1 MISHLEG
8 KLIHKSPTELV
19 IDVGGVGYL
28 VSIPLSTYERI
39 EDRNGTVRVLTYMHV
54 REDTMQL
61 FGFASEAE
69 RSMFRMLLSVS
80 GIGPKMAQGIL
91 SGLSTDEI
99 KTAITGGDL
108 TTLTSIS
115 GVGRKT
121 AERLIVELRDKVAKT
136 EAAEPIPA
144 STGQQLKARAEAVSA
159 LMSLGHS
166 RASAESAIRAVL
178 KEESDKEISIEELI
192 KRALRHASK

>member
-136 EAAEPIPA
+136 EALEPIPA